1 MSCRRPRR
9 DAGRG
14 IPHQPCT
21 HWHAESDA
29 DLLAERFD
37 GDTDNLFAL
46 QDEITSRIAVALN
59 LELTSRESRGQ
70 PIISTRGNYILGGR
84 SAYWKPAS
92 RPRLVCRG
100 WERPSAA
107 VAKPMKRLSRSERRA
122 ALILEYCTPDGL
134 RIRRTPQLLWGAAD
148 PRLVRNDLFRRS
160 SHSRDPRGVTA
171 TRLSQRAGRG
181 SGRAARPGGGHG

>member
-59 LELTSRESRGQ
+59 LELTSRESLGQ

-107 VAKPMKRLSRSERRA
+107 VAKPMSGCLARKGAQRLYWSIARLTASGYAGPPNYCGVPQIRA
-122 ALILEYCTPDGL
+122 LFETTYFAGL
-134 RIRRTPQLLWGAAD
+134 RI
-148 PRLVRNDLFRRS
+148 
-160 SHSRDPRGVTA
+160 
-171 TRLSQRAGRG
+171 AGIREE
-181 SGRAARPGGGHG
+181 